1 MKSFR
6 EFIPKTSNKGDH
18 SPKIPMKNN
27 QPKSSKEVLD
37 GSNSSQT
44 SSSRMKA
51 SAVEFSPKPSSK
63 QNVALLVCFNDRII
77 LLKCRRRRL
86 RLPRIQTQAGGQSL
100 VIGKTAS
107 SRRRQTLARHLLLSQ
122 ALLLRLLFRSAV
134 ASLLVCRV
142 LRSLLRR
149 LLLTPARIANTE
161 RERNPSLRH
170 LDPRLQTRVL
180 QSRAA
185 YLQLRAA
192 VLQPSKLQPRT
203 NPLQSR
209 KRRKRRLDGS
219 STSTPSRNERSRR
232 TTRTISRWRRQS
244 PLSPHTPRIRR
255 AICLS
260 ARDWSTTSRAN
271 ATTVRSAW
279 TSSER
284 ITRSG
289 RVPLASWSST
299 CTA

>member
-1 MKSFR
+1 
-6 EFIPKTSNKGDH
+6 
-18 SPKIPMKNN
+18 MKNN

-86 RLPRIQTQAGGQSL
+86 WLPRIQTRAGGQSP

-122 ALLLRLLFRSAV
+122 ALLLRLLLRSAV
-134 ASLLVCRV
+134 ARLLVCRV
-142 LRSLLRR
+142 PRSLLRR
-149 LLLTPARIANTE
+149 LLLTPARITNIE
-161 RERNPSLRH
+161 RERSPSLRH

-185 YLQLRAA
+185 HLQLRAV
-192 VLQPSKLQPRT
+192 VLRLSKLQPRP
-203 NPLQSR
+203 NPVQS
-209 KRRKRRLDGS
+209 RKRRLDGS
-219 STSTPSRNERSRR
+219 STSTPSGNERSRR

>member
-149 LLLTPARIANTE
+149 LLLTPARITNIE
-161 RERNPSLRH
+161 RERSPSLRH

-180 QSRAA
+180 QSRATH
-185 YLQLRAA
+185 LQLRAV
-192 VLQPSKLQPRT
+192 VLRLSKLQPRT
-203 NPLQSR
+203 NPLQS
-209 KRRKRRLDGS
+209 RKRRLDGS

>member
-6 EFIPKTSNKGDH
+6 EFIPKTSNKRDH

-51 SAVEFSPKPSSK
+51 SAVEFSPQPGSK

-149 LLLTPARIANTE
+149 LLLTPARITNIE
-161 RERNPSLRH
+161 RERSPSLRH

-185 YLQLRAA
+185 HLQLRAV
-192 VLQPSKLQPRT
+192 VLRLSKLQPT
-203 NPLQSR
+203 NPVQS
-209 KRRKRRLDGS
+209 RKRRLDGS
-219 STSTPSRNERSRR
+219 STSTPSGNERSRR

>member
-1 MKSFR
+1 
-6 EFIPKTSNKGDH
+6 
-18 SPKIPMKNN
+18 MKNN

-149 LLLTPARIANTE
+149 LLLTPARITNIE
-161 RERNPSLRH
+161 RERSPSLRH

-185 YLQLRAA
+185 HLQLRAV
-192 VLQPSKLQPRT
+192 VLRLSKLQPRT

-209 KRRKRRLDGS
+209 KRRLDGS
-219 STSTPSRNERSRR
+219 STNTPSRNERSRR